1 MYVFMEEINKIYL
14 SSDDDDDDDDDDDKR
29 I

>member
-1 MYVFMEEINKIYL
+1 MYVFMEEINKISL